1 MALKEAV
8 EEALNRGISQVIFE
22 SDSKSVVE
30 ALVSRRVDLSE
41 FSSII
46 AHIKSL
52 VTLAPNFEVKFV
64 KRQANTV
71 AYHLA
76 RAAYSLASRYI
87 FESIPRCIELFLI
100 NEMN

>member
-30 ALVSRRVDLSE
+30 ALASRRVDLSE

-52 VTLAPNFEVKFV
+52 VMLSPNFGSNLSSSNQI
-64 KRQANTV
+64 RLLTT
-71 AYHLA
+71 
-76 RAAYSLASRYI
+76 
-87 FESIPRCIELFLI
+87 
-100 NEMN
+100 